1 MNQVLLLLAVAFVAI
16 IALVVVV
23 VVSLGRSIAYLQ
35 VPQHWLLF
43 AFSLLPPSLIY
54 IHLVQCSLL
63 LLLVPITTTTIR
75 RRTSRVLEEKERNC
89 SPSHRPVA
97 HLRLLITL
105 HPPPI
110 APPLAVSILFYSFL
124 FIHFL
129 WLMLVSVL
137 LLSVADVKCVKSP
150 SNSSNNNETMKQLPV
165 SQLKVSWRSIPAS
178 CCLVKRPPCIIN
190 IIILHNCIH
199 PLKCDGSKKKQKK
212 KKQII
217 DKLFS

>member
-1 MNQVLLLLAVAFVAI
+1 MNQVLLLLAAAFVAI

-23 VVSLGRSIAYLQ
+23 VSLGRSIVYLQ

-63 LLLVPITTTTIR
+63 LLLVPITITTIR

-97 HLRLLITL
+97 HLLLITL

-137 LLSVADVKCVKSP
+137 LLSVADVKCVKTP
-150 SNSSNNNETMKQLPV
+150 SNSSNNETMKQLPV

-190 IIILHNCIH
+190 IIILHNCIY
-199 PLKCDGSKKKQKK
+199 PLKCDGSKKKKK
-212 KKQII
+212 KKKII